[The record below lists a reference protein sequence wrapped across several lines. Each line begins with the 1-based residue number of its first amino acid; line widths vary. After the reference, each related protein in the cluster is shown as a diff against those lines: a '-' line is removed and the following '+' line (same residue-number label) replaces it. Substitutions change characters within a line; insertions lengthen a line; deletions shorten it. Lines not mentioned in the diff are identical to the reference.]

1 MWLLWFLGLAAHSPR
16 RLPCPGVWAQLS
28 ELPVKAPQ
36 LGAGFAVQTE
46 EVCTCQGLGLS
57 LWGAPSM
64 LICLRCGQRARGAGR
79 DC

>member
-16 RLPCPGVWAQLS
+16 RLPCPGVWAQL
-28 ELPVKAPQ
+28 
-36 LGAGFAVQTE
+36 GAGFAVQTE

-57 LWGAPSM
+57 PWGAPSM
-64 LICLRCGQRARGAGR
+64 LICLRCGQKARGAGR

>member
-28 ELPVKAPQ
+28 GLPVKAPQ

-57 LWGAPSM
+57 PWGAPSM